1 MSHRID
7 LLLSYDLDRVIL
19 MEITYTPVEIKWNTE
34 LVTLVWAYGGEHT
47 MSPIALLNTLIENH
61 QLGNHE
67 SNTTIIEAIIR
78 GQEQ

>member
-1 MSHRID
+1 MTNETI
-7 LLLSYDLDRVIL
+7 
-19 MEITYTPVEIKWNTE
+19 TPVEIKFNTE

-61 QLGNHE
+61 QVGNHN

-78 GQEQ
+78 GQEK

>member
-1 MSHRID
+1 MSHKID

-34 LVTLVWAYGGEHT
+34 LITLVWAYGGEHT

-61 QLGNHE
+61 QLGNYE

>member
-1 MSHRID
+1 
-7 LLLSYDLDRVIL
+7 

-34 LVTLVWAYGGEHT
+34 LITLVWAYGGQHT

-78 GQEQ
+78 GQEK